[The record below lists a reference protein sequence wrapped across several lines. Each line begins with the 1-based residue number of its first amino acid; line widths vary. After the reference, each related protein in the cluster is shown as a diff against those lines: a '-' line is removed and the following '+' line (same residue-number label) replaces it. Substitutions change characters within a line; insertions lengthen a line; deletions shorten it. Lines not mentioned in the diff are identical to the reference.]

1 MPVIG
6 LTGGVASGKTLV
18 TDYLEKKGIP
28 VVDAD
33 RIARE
38 VVRAGEP
45 AYLEIVKEFGP
56 GVLGPDGSLNR
67 KKLGALVFD
76 SPDKRKR
83 LEAIIHPRV
92 YGVAWKEIRRILD
105 RDPGAL
111 IVFSVPLLF
120 ETGHDKDV
128 DKTVL
133 VYADEP
139 AQVRRLMQRNGL
151 TEPEARK
158 RVSAQM
164 PIDEKSRI
172 SDYVIRNMGTVEET
186 YRQVD
191 SILPE
196 LLT

>member
-1 MPVIG
+1 MLVIG

-18 TDYLEKKGIP
+18 TDYLERKGIP
-28 VVDAD
+28 VIDAD

-45 AYLEIVKEFGP
+45 AYREVIRAFGP
-56 GVLGPDGSLNR
+56 GILERDGALNR

-83 LEAIIHPRV
+83 LEAMIHPRV
-92 YGVAWKEIRRILD
+92 YETAWQEIRRIQAL
-105 RDPGAL
+105 DPGAL
-111 IVFSVPLLF
+111 IIFSVPLLF
-120 ETGHDKDV
+120 ETGHDKEV

-139 AQVRRLMQRNGL
+139 TQVRRLMQRNGL

-164 PIDEKSRI
+164 SIEAKSKA

-191 SILPE
+191 AILSE
-196 LLT
+196 LRF

>member
-92 YGVAWKEIRRILD
+92 YGAAWKEIRRIQG
-105 RDPGAL
+105 RDPVAL
-111 IVFSVPLLF
+111 IIFSVPLLF
-120 ETGHDKDV
+120 ETGHDKEV

-151 TEPEARK
+151 TEPDARK
-158 RVSAQM
+158 RISAQM

-191 SILPE
+191 AILSE
-196 LLT
+196 LR

>member
-18 TDYLEKKGIP
+18 TDYLERKGIA
-28 VVDAD
+28 VIDAD

-38 VVRAGEP
+38 VVRAGGP
-45 AYLEIVKEFGP
+45 AYREVIEAFGP
-56 GVLGPDGSLNR
+56 GILDQDGALNR

-76 SPDKRKR
+76 SPSSRKR

-92 YGVAWKEIRRILD
+92 YETAWKEIRRIQALD
-105 RDPGAL
+105 PSAL

-139 AQVRRLMQRNGL
+139 TQVRRLMQRNGL
-151 TEPEARK
+151 TEPEAMK

-164 PIDEKSRI
+164 SIDAKSKI
-172 SDYVIRNMGTVEET
+172 ADYIIRNMGTVEET
-186 YRQVD
+186 FRQVD
-191 SILPE
+191 AILSE
-196 LLT
+196 LRS